1 MNETG
6 NFSPASARPGDY
18 DTQTRQAIAVMQKLQ
33 LRLTEEGEAIRP
45 AVTAVAGMMCGWWES
60 GISGTDDPREAGD
73 RARLRVLAAAFS
85 S

>member
-1 MNETG
+1 MTETG

-18 DTQTRQAIAVMQKLQ
+18 DAQTRQAIAVMQKLQ
-33 LRLTEEGEAIRP
+33 ARLTEEGEAIRP

-73 RARLRVLAAAFS
+73 RVRLRVLAAALS